1 MEEDLTQRLDAL
13 ADRTGRPKGFYLRI
27 ALRAVLPTLE
37 EYHWNQVAAR
47 FEDSA
52 IDLQF
57 REIME
62 RAPKVQTEQKN
73 GNSISRFPLYGHMT
87 I

>member
-1 MEEDLTQRLDAL
+1 MEEDLIQGLDAL

-37 EYHWNQVAAR
+37 EYHWNQVADR
-47 FEDSA
+47 LKTVPSHR
-52 IDLQF
+52 QF

-62 RAPKVQTEQKN
+62 QAPKVQAE
-73 GNSISRFPLYGHMT
+73 
-87 I
+87 